1 MEKKVFVYDKPFTV
15 EGGQVLPRLEVGYV
29 CSKGGY
35 HGQKVIWLCHAVT
48 ASADPRDWWA
58 QITGPGLMF
67 DTEKYFVICANSLG
81 SCFGSSGPASINPLT
96 GKPYYFD
103 FPKVTVRDSINAFYL
118 LCQHLGISKIDLLV
132 GASMGGFHAQEFA
145 IMHPEL
151 IKRAVFMATTSRV
164 TPWLT
169 AFEETQRMALEADPT
184 FRMKRDLKGGLA
196 GLKCARGIAIM
207 SYRCE
212 EGYNIKQWEDTE
224 DVVFADKAASYQRY
238 QGSKFVR
245 DFDAYSYWYLTY
257 VVDSINVGRDRGGV
271 EKALKMIQCPA
282 TVISLSTDLLFPP
295 VDMEP
300 MARMMGADFH
310 VIQTHFG
317 HDGFLIEFP
326 QMEVIIAPI
335 VKEACE

>member
-1 MEKKVFVYDKPFTV
+1 MEKKVFVSDKPFRV
-15 EGGQVLPRLEVGYV
+15 EGGQVLPRVEVGYV

-48 ASADPRDWWA
+48 ASADPREWWGP
-58 QITGPGLMF
+58 ITGPGKLF

-96 GKPYYFD
+96 GKPYFFE

-118 LCQHLGISKIDLLV
+118 LCQHLGIKKIDYLI

-151 IKRAVFMATTSRV
+151 IDRAVFMSTTSRV
-164 TPWLT
+164 SPWLT

-184 FRMKRDLKGGLA
+184 FRLHKDLKGGLD
-196 GLKCARGIAIM
+196 GLKCARGIAII

-212 EGYNIKQWEDTE
+212 EGYNLKQEE
-224 DVVFADKAASYQRY
+224 ESADVVFADKAASYQRY

-257 VVDSINVGRDRGGV
+257 VVDSINIGRGRGGV
-271 EKALKMIQCPA
+271 EEAWKMIKCPS
-282 TVISLSTDLLFPP
+282 TVISLSTDILFPP

-300 MARMMGADFH
+300 MAKGMGADFH
-310 VIQTHFG
+310 VVKTHFG

-326 QMEVIIAPI
+326 QIEAIIGRI
-335 VKEACE
+335 IK